1 MVVVATIDGTD
12 MATYQ
17 TTVFGGSGFVGRYV
31 VQRLAEAGHR
41 VLVGV
46 RHPERAGFLRP
57 MGDVGQIVPIK
68 ADIADTVSVAGA
80 IEGSDVVINLVG
92 ILYEKGAQRF
102 AAIHAQGAERV
113 AKAAKAAGVGRLIHM
128 SAIGA
133 DRQSKSAYGRTKAAG
148 EAAVRAAF
156 EEATIVRP
164 SLIIGAE
171 DGFLNLFGSLSRIAP
186 VLPLIDGGTTR
197 FQPIHVGDVAAA
209 ITQMAG
215 ALETKGRVIELGGPR
230 VYSFRELLEYIV
242 SETGRRA
249 VLVPVPSGLMNINA
263 WFLEFLP
270 APPLTRDQ
278 IAMLARHNVVG
289 ASGDQAVGRIED
301 LGIKPIPIE
310 TVAPEI
316 LRRYRR
322 GGGARPSRFN

>member
-1 MVVVATIDGTD
+1 
-12 MATYQ
+12 MATSQ

-46 RHPERAGFLRP
+46 RHPEKAGFLRP
-57 MGDVGQIVPIK
+57 MGDVGQVVPIK
-68 ADIADTVSVAGA
+68 ADITDGDAVAGA

-92 ILYEKGAQRF
+92 ILHEKGAQRF

-113 AKAAKAAGVGRLIHM
+113 AKAAAAAGVEHLIHV

-133 DRQSKSAYGRTKAAG
+133 ERQSNSAYSQSKAAG

-156 EEATIVRP
+156 QNATIIRP
-164 SLIIGAE
+164 SLVIGPE

-197 FQPIHVGDVAAA
+197 FQPIHVGDVANA
-209 ITQMAG
+209 ITRVAG
-215 ALETKGRVIELGGPR
+215 DPATKWKVIELGGPR
-230 VYSFRELLEYIV
+230 VYTFRELLEYIV
-242 SETGRRA
+242 SETGRGSI
-249 VLVPVPSGLMNINA
+249 LVPVPSALMKAKA

-270 APPLTRDQ
+270 EPPLTRDQ
-278 IAMLARHNVVG
+278 VAMLSQDNVVS
-289 ASGDQAVGRIED
+289 ASDDDSVSRIED
-301 LGIKPIPIE
+301 IGIDPIPIE
-310 TVAPEI
+310 TVAPDI

-322 GGGARPSRFN
+322 GGGARPSRYG